1 MLRFS
6 AIAGLLT
13 VAFTAMLGFAASFS
27 IDPVQSAVFVVPVEE
42 VTTTVEG
49 PAPTTLQSRGPG
61 TSANASVGQPGPG
74 ELASVSV
81 QPVAVAPVPTYLGE
95 TCADFEPAGARWSE
109 YRLRVS
115 GQLEN
120 GVYALSPSF
129 AVSVSNATA
138 FGFDWS
144 ALTRVEAVMVQ
155 SSSGFGNL
163 YRYVPAALAGAGL
176 ASPSLVSAISEVT
189 FCVEA
194 IAQPTDAGG
203 SATGPALND
212 ETEPVIDAP
221 DQAPAPNPKSDTFYA
236 FAG

>member
-1 MLRFS
+1 MVRFA
-6 AIAGLLT
+6 AIAGLLS
-13 VAFTAMLGFAASFS
+13 VAFTAILGFAASFS
-27 IDPVQSAVFVVPVEE
+27 IDPVESAVFVVPVDE

-49 PAPTTLQSRGPG
+49 PAPTTLQSRGPT
-61 TSANASVGQPGPG
+61 TSATFGQPVPG

-81 QPVAVAPVPTYLGE
+81 QPVVVAPVPAYLGE
-95 TCADFEPAGARWSE
+95 TCADFVPAGASWSE

-120 GVYALSPSF
+120 GVYGLSPSF

-144 ALTRVEAVMVQ
+144 AATGVEAIMVQ

-163 YRYVPAALAGAGL
+163 YRHVPAALAGAGL
-176 ASPSLVSAISEVT
+176 ASPSLVAAISEVT
-189 FCVEA
+189 FCVETT
-194 IAQPTDAGG
+194 AQPTDTDR
-203 SATGPALND
+203 SASGPALDD

-221 DQAPAPNPKSDTFYA
+221 DKVPAQSQRSDTFYA
-236 FAG
+236 FAE